1 MDGSND
7 IFFVLPPVAI
17 VILAI
22 LVVLP
27 YWANRGE
34 GRSPAVGRHSLG
46 HQAQDQIPGH
56 SAPDDAHSAPAN
68 ASGSDAVGP
77 GHP

>member
-1 MDGSND
+1 MDGSNE
-7 IFFVLPPVAI
+7 IFIVLPPVAI

-34 GRSPAVGRHSLG
+34 GRSPSGDRHSLG
-46 HQAQDQIPGH
+46 NQAQDQVQVH
-56 SAPDDAHSAPAN
+56 STAADASD
-68 ASGSDAVGP
+68 SDAIGP
-77 GHP
+77 GNP

>member
-1 MDGSND
+1 MDGSNA
-7 IFFVLPPVAI
+7 IFIVLPPVAI

-22 LVVLP
+22 LVGLP

-34 GRSPAVGRHSLG
+34 GRSPAGGRRSLG

-56 SAPDDAHSAPAN
+56 SAPAGGHSAPAS
-68 ASGSDAVGP
+68 ASGGDAIGP
-77 GHP
+77 GHA